1 VVRGRAVH
9 AAALATTGGRSGPIE
24 SRARLAAQIRALVE
38 QYFAAAPPPP
48 APGEPRLP
56 LHVPSYGADEVNE
69 AIDSLLSTRVT
80 MGEKVR
86 RFEKLWAEY
95 LGVAEAVMVNSGSS
109 ANLIA
114 VSALVN
120 PAFPRPLSAGDE
132 VIVPAVAWST
142 TYFPLVNAGLVPV
155 LVDVDLDTFTIDP
168 EAAARAIGPRTRAML
183 PVHLLGNA
191 CDMRALGALAD
202 RHGLVMIEDSCEAH
216 GARFEGK
223 AVGTFGAMGMFSFY
237 FSHHISTIEGGMVV
251 TDDGA
256 LADLARMLRAHGWI
270 RDVKKRPT
278 VADAPID
285 ERFLF
290 VNLGYNLRPTEL
302 QGAFGIH
309 QMPKLEPYIK
319 IRRDNVEHW
328 NAALRRHARWLR
340 ECPGRDTAGSR
351 SVWFGYPIT
360 VRPEAPFTR
369 DALVE
374 FLEGRGIGTRP
385 IMAGNFRDQPAIR
398 LFPHRVAGSLERA
411 EHVMRQSFFIGN
423 HHAISDADR
432 AYVVTCVD
440 EFMAR
445 WA

>member
-1 VVRGRAVH
+1 V
-9 AAALATTGGRSGPIE
+9 AAAGRRSSPIA
-24 SRARLAAQIRALVE
+24 SRDRLAAQIRALVE
-38 QYFAAAPPPP
+38 QYFAAAAPPP
-48 APGEPRLP
+48 AAGEPRLP

-69 AIDSLLSTRVT
+69 AIESMLSSRVT

-86 RFEKLWAEY
+86 RFERLWAEY

-109 ANLIA
+109 ANLVA

-120 PAFPRPLSAGDE
+120 PAFPRPLAPGDE

-168 EAAARAIGPRTRAML
+168 DAAARAVGPRTRAL
-183 PVHLLGNA
+183 LVVHLLGNA
-191 CDMRALGALAD
+191 CDMRALGTLAE
-202 RHGLVMIEDSCEAH
+202 RHGLVTIEDTCEAH

-223 AVGTFGAMGMFSFY
+223 PVGTFGAFGTFSFY

-270 RDVKKRPT
+270 RDVKRRPT
-278 VADAPID
+278 VVDAPID

-319 IRRDNVEHW
+319 IRRDNVEYW
-328 NAALRRHARWLR
+328 NAAVRRHGRWLR

-360 VRPEAPFTR
+360 VRPQAPFSR
-369 DALVE
+369 EALVQ
-374 FLEGRGIGTRP
+374 FLEGRGIATRP

-398 LFPHRVAGSLERA
+398 LFPHRIAGSLERA

-432 AYVVTCVD
+432 AYVVTCLD